1 MSSTVT
7 TTTTATIASLGA
19 GPLLGFIAVMAL
31 LSLLLLREFAN
42 AGGATWKPLGRNLA
56 VAIVPLL
63 AAFAAIVVSRL
74 AALL

>member
-1 MSSTVT
+1 MSSTV

-31 LSLLLLREFAN
+31 LALLLLRELAA
-42 AGGATWKPLGRNLA
+42 AGGPTWKPLSRNLA

-74 AALL
+74 AALF